1 MINTL
6 KDFIQHRKTTK
17 ENNRN
22 LKRKRKYIQKTI
34 MTEIKLSKIKI
45 PNKFK
50 RTYPKPEKMLKKY
63 KFFLKYKNFES
74 RIVINKQ
81 NILIDGYTSYL
92 IAKAFGFKKVTV
104 MIKDIP
110 TSDIIVIK

>member
-6 KDFIQHRKTTK
+6 KDFIQHRKIVK

-22 LKRKRKYIQKTI
+22 LKRKYTQKAIIT
-34 MTEIKLSKIKI
+34 TIKLSKIKI
-45 PNKFK
+45 PHKFK
-50 RTYPKPEKMLKKY
+50 RKYPKPEKMLRKY
-63 KFFLKYKNFES
+63 EFFLKHKKLES

>member
-6 KDFIQHRKTTK
+6 NDFIQHRKIAK

-22 LKRKRKYIQKTI
+22 LKRKYAQKTI
-34 MTEIKLSKIKI
+34 ITTIKLSKIKI
-45 PNKFK
+45 PHKFK
-50 RTYPKPEKMLKKY
+50 RKYPKPEKMLRKY
-63 KFFLKYKNFES
+63 KFFLKHKKLES
-74 RIVINKQ
+74 FIIINKQ